1 MVNKTF
7 PAEHPYTSH
16 MPRTALFPK
25 FDSDMDPK
33 RGVAA
38 RHDKPISDEMP
49 ANAYNVQ
56 IIHKTKG
63 NQIFHNLRQYF

>member
-16 MPRTALFPK
+16 MPRNALFPK